1 MSVNLLLK
9 STEFLHWNKMTEGNR
24 VCKITSNMNNVKL
37 ITVFSLFLPIQGH
50 TGIKRSSSKPAKECN

>member
-24 VCKITSNMNNVKL
+24 VRKMTSNMNNVKL
-37 ITVFSLFLPIQGH
+37 ITVLSLFLPIQGH
-50 TGIKRSSSKPAKECN
+50 MGIKRS